1 MKVFNNIGTKERF
14 IEMFQRVNK
23 GVQLNE
29 SFEQS
34 QNTYDAGQN
43 DIQLNDN
50 MEEQY
55 RTAIE
60 RIDSIPYKKGTET
73 MVKNSEYADEKP
85 TNPALRAG
93 DALNKFVKEELEDML
108 GSDEIEYNPEDVENL
123 SINPDDETE
132 TGEDDEQQVD
142 PDTLQVPEQEDVP
155 EEKKRIILQAYDNLI
170 ERAKQ
175 QRRFDYTPTQIDVE
189 NEILRLTGK
198 NVVKEKNRVFPKEA
212 EPFLESEVM
221 TTDNMQKSLSPEKKA
236 EYILKAKEF
245 LEAQLGSSD
254 FYGMTPEERNR
265 VIAYNA
271 NQIFVAEMAQ
281 GNKGMGMNEEEQFGD
296 YPDPIGKKFKPK
308 SNYPKKKRKSH
319 STVNLGE
326 EVDIENDVDTDGT
339 VEPGNDIEQ
348 LAKEKES
355 TGDVLRG
362 GKADDKSALDYPQD
376 QVKMGVDVEK
386 EHTEDP
392 LIAIEIALDHLEEFP
407 DYYTRL
413 DAMEKEAGSEHGEEE
428 KPHESGAYLQ
438 DGMPGD
444 MDRNGHPIPTIDP
457 DFSKIYPFN
466 LDGKVTN
473 RHPLADILDDNGTA
487 EDLSKTNSGR
497 KGINRAISSDDK
509 EVTDE
514 LLGFKPMNVGETIDD
529 GYDFAAKEREFG
541 NEDSYKKYMEYSE
554 KDFNTLNDTDKE
566 EYFQLWKQF
575 KGAEKENGVVGEE
588 SSLNVNEESEKSKT
602 VINEEQ
608 VKIARQALNKRGLKE
623 GMTKKEAVQIL
634 IAKNVKKIL

>member
-14 IEMFQRVNK
+14 IEMFQKVNK

-73 MVKNSEYADEKP
+73 MVKNSEYANEKP

-108 GSDEIEYNPEDVENL
+108 GSDEIEYNPEDIENL
-123 SINPDDETE
+123 SIDNDSETE

-245 LEAQLGSSD
+245 LEAQLGSAD

-281 GNKGMGMNEEEQFGD
+281 GNKGMGMNEEEQSGD

-376 QVKMGVDVEK
+376 QVEMGVDVEK

-413 DAMEKEAGSEHGEEE
+413 DAMEKEAKAESGEEKSEVE
-428 KPHESGAYLQ
+428 KENPDLYPDGWKEM
-438 DGMPGD
+438 DGMFMSPNSP
-444 MDRNGHPIPTIDP
+444 MH
-457 DFSKIYPFN
+457 K
-466 LDGKVTN
+466 
-473 RHPLADILDDNGTA
+473 AA
-487 EDLSKTNSGR
+487 EG
-497 KGINRAISSDDK
+497 DK
-509 EVTDE
+509 ETTDE
-514 LLGFKPMNVGETIDD
+514 LLGYKPMNVGENIDD
-529 GYDFAAKEREFG
+529 GYDFAAKEREYDV
-541 NEDSYKKYMEYSE
+541 EDSHKKYMEYAE
-554 KDFNTLNDTDKE
+554 KDFNNLRDDEKE
-566 EYFQLWKQF
+566 EYFELWKQF